1 MINIS
6 QQEKKLIVNMRGRI
20 FNTFYLVCNYWDQ
33 RYDAFQSSS
42 DDGYDDLHDED
53 EYELRYEYD
62 RCE

>member
-6 QQEKKLIVNMRGRI
+6 QQEKKLIVNLMGRI

-33 RYDAFQSSS
+33 IYDVFQSSS
-42 DDGYDDLHDED
+42 DDDYDDLHDED
-53 EYELRYEYD
+53 EYGSRYEYD